1 MPASAGAAHETPS
14 LLEEYGALAR
24 SRLAHYLGSSQGTA
38 DSAYLYD
45 LAAEYPRRGGRSLRP
60 ALCMAAARAFGAP
73 VEDALNSAVSL
84 EILHNAFL
92 VHDDI
97 EDLSEERRGRPT
109 LHVLHGVPIAV
120 NVGDAMAVLSLRPL
134 IDNRRTLGA
143 RLALRILEEAEQMA
157 RETVEGQAIELAW
170 RRRNALDLEEADY
183 LGMILKKT
191 CWYSTI
197 FPLRAGA
204 IIGTR
209 DEVGTGSGLG
219 VGSTASMD
227 ALTRLGFFL
236 GAAFQIE
243 DDLLNLVGDRKRYG
257 KEIDGDLWEGKR
269 TLMLIRLLNLI
280 DRRDRPRL
288 ELFLGQPR
296 DAKRA
301 AEVRWV
307 RRQLERHG
315 CLEYARQA
323 AHGLA
328 GAALHE
334 FPAAFA
340 GVPESRDKDFIRG
353 LATWVLSRH

>member
-1 MPASAGAAHETPS
+1 MSASPAGAAAEVPA

-24 SRLAHYLGSSQGTA
+24 TRLAHYLGSTSASA
-38 DSAYLYD
+38 DSAYLYE

-60 ALCMAAARAFGAP
+60 TLCMAAARAFGAP

-109 LHVLHGVPIAV
+109 LHALHGVPIAV
-120 NVGDAMAVLSLRPL
+120 NVGDAMAVFSLRPL
-134 IDNRRTLGA
+134 IDNRRTLGS
-143 RLALRILEEAEQMA
+143 RLALRILEEAERMA

-209 DEVGTGSGLG
+209 DQLDGGRGAGSGRRL
-219 VGSTASMD
+219 D
-227 ALTRLGFFL
+227 ALTRFGFFL

-243 DDLLNLVGDRKRYG
+243 DDLLNLVGDHERYG
-257 KEIDGDLWEGKR
+257 KETNGDLWEGKR
-269 TLMLIRLLNLI
+269 TLMLIRLLGLVTQAE
-280 DRRDRPRL
+280 RDRLRT
-288 ELFLGQPR
+288 FLAQPR
-296 DAKRA
+296 ERKRA
-301 AEVRWV
+301 SDVRWV
-307 RRQLERHG
+307 RRLLDRHG

-334 FPAAFA
+334 FSSAFA
-340 GVPESRDKDFIRG
+340 DVPESRDKAFIRA
-353 LATWVLSRH
+353 LASWVLSRS